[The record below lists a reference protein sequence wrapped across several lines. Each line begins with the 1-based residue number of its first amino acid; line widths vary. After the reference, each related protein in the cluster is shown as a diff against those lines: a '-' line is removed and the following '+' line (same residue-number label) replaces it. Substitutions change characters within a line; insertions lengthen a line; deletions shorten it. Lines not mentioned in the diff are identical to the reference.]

1 MAQADRSESRAP
13 VRGFDGVTLVP
24 VGGEGPEDVLV
35 DEEGRVYCGVADGR
49 IVRVAVPGGPAEVVA
64 RIPGRP
70 LGLEFLGPD
79 ELLVCA
85 SDAGLLAV
93 SLRDGGVRTLVD
105 HVDGR
110 PLGAV
115 NNAAVAG
122 DGSIYFTDS
131 STQFA
136 VPQWR
141 TDLVR
146 GTRSGRLLR
155 RAPDGTVTELLGGL
169 SFANGV
175 ALAADGS
182 YVAVAETGGCRLYR
196 VWLTGEQ
203 AGRSEVFVDGLRG
216 FPDNIARGS
225 DGLIWVA
232 LPSTRTASLRQ
243 VEKLPAGARAAI
255 SRVPDR
261 LQPGSGKTVS
271 VLAVDDDGRIVH
283 EYRGRIPGFQ
293 MLTAVRERDGRLW
306 FGSLSGSSVATM
318 LP

>member
-1 MAQADRSESRAP
+1 VS
-13 VRGFDGVTLVP
+13 L
-24 VGGEGPEDVLV
+24 
-35 DEEGRVYCGVADGR
+35 ADG
-49 IVRVAVPGGPAEVVA
+49 
-64 RIPGRP
+64 
-70 LGLEFLGPD
+70 
-79 ELLVCA
+79 
-85 SDAGLLAV
+85 S
-93 SLRDGGVRTLVD
+93 VRTLVD
-105 HVDGR
+105 RVDGL

-115 NNAAVAG
+115 NNAAVAD

-131 STQFA
+131 STQYA

-146 GTRSGRLLR
+146 GTYSGRLFR

-175 ALAADGS
+175 AIAADGS

-196 VWLTGEQ
+196 VWLTGAR
-203 AGRSEVFVDGLRG
+203 AGRSEVLVEGLRG

-243 VEKLPAGARAAI
+243 VGKLPTGARAAI

-261 LQPGSGKTVS
+261 LQPGPGKTVS
-271 VLAVDDDGRIVH
+271 VVAVDDDGRVVH
-283 EYRGRIPGFQ
+283 EYRGRIPGLM
-293 MLTAVRERDGRLW
+293 MLTAVREQDGRLW
-306 FGSLSGSSVATM
+306 FGCLSGDSVATM
-318 LP
+318 MR

>member
-1 MAQADRSESRAP
+1 MTSGP
-13 VRGFDGVTLVP
+13 PPRGFEGVTQVQL
-24 VGGEGPEDVLV
+24 GGHGPEDVLV
-35 DEEGRVYCGVADGR
+35 DEEGRVYSGLADGR
-49 IVRVAVPGGPAEVVA
+49 IVRAAGPGGPVVTVA
-64 RIPGRP
+64 HTPGRP

-93 SLRDGGVRTLVD
+93 SLVDGSVRTLVD
-105 HVDGR
+105 RVDGR

-115 NNAAVAG
+115 NNAAVAD

-131 STQFA
+131 STQFP

-141 TDLVR
+141 VDLVR
-146 GTRSGRLLR
+146 GTHSGRLFR

-169 SFANGV
+169 AFANGV
-175 ALAADGS
+175 TLSADES
-182 YVAVAETGGCRLYR
+182 YVAVAETGGCRLHR
-196 VWLTGEQ
+196 VWLSGDR
-203 AGRSEVFVDGLRG
+203 AGQSEVLVEGLRG

-243 VEKLPAGARAAI
+243 VEKLPAGARSAL
-255 SRVPDR
+255 SKVPGR
-261 LQPGSGKTVS
+261 LQPGPGKTVG
-271 VLAVDDDGRIVH
+271 VVAVDDDGQIVH
-283 EYRGRIPGFQ
+283 EYRGQIPGFT

-306 FGSLSGSSVATM
+306 FGSLDVDRVAT
-318 LP
+318 LAR

>member
-1 MAQADRSESRAP
+1 MTAGVR
-13 VRGFDGVTLVP
+13 VRGFEAVTLVP
-24 VGGEGPEDVLV
+24 VGGQGPEDVLV
-35 DEEGRVYCGVADGR
+35 DDDGRVYSGLADGR
-49 IVRVAVPGGPAEVVA
+49 IVRIAGPGGPVETVA
-64 RIPGRP
+64 HTPGRP
-70 LGLEFLGPD
+70 LGLEFFGPD

-93 SLRDGGVRTLVD
+93 SLADGSVRTLVD
-105 HVDGR
+105 RVDGL

-115 NNAAVAG
+115 NNAAVAD
-122 DGSIYFTDS
+122 DGFIYFTDS
-131 STQFA
+131 STQYA

-146 GTRSGRLLR
+146 GTYSGRLFR

-175 ALAADGS
+175 AIAADGS

-196 VWLTGEQ
+196 VWLTGER
-203 AGRSEVFVDGLRG
+203 AGRSEVFVEGLRG

-243 VEKLPAGARAAI
+243 VEKLPTGARAAI
-255 SRVPDR
+255 SKVPDR
-261 LQPGSGKTVS
+261 LQPGPGKTVS

-283 EYRGRIPGFQ
+283 EYRGRIPGLT
-293 MLTAVRERDGRLW
+293 MLTAVREQDGRLW
-306 FGSLSGSSVATM
+306 FGCLSGDSVATM
-318 LP
+318 MR